1 MYNGQEHFS
10 SVWFCECECE
20 IIFPYQS
27 ITPTIYV
34 SNIFCIF
41 GKRNVIIKILVYRLK
56 NYHQITTFNLY
67 NFILYNLKN
76 KTLVLGLR
84 LWCLTSL
91 STNTCRTK
99 QMFSVNIIKLRFSS
113 LKNGGRR
120 GREPIYYSLHNLF
133 CNNANIQITD

>member
-1 MYNGQEHFS
+1 MHNGQEHFS

-41 GKRNVIIKILVYRLK
+41 GKRNVIIKIIVFRLK

-67 NFILYNLKN
+67 NFILYNTRARVTVVVLNLTFNKYMSN
-76 KTLVLGLR
+76 KTNVFCKYYQTKVLLPKEWGAVVVVNPY
-84 LWCLTSL
+84 
-91 STNTCRTK
+91 STLY
-99 QMFSVNIIKLRFSS
+99 IIYFVIMQTFK
-113 LKNGGRR
+113 
-120 GREPIYYSLHNLF
+120 
-133 CNNANIQITD
+133 